1 MSKVLT
7 SVGIDGTMNIV
18 ESPTGMTD
26 FKLVNGL
33 IFPRG
38 FVSNNF
44 VQEESGGNVID
55 QSIEL
60 EHPLVLVV
68 ADKIERVEQVVPIL
82 ELCKKNKKPLVLFS
96 MDL

>member
-82 ELCKKNKKPLVLFS
+82 ELCKKHKKPLVLFS